1 MYVLVDFYNIKEYN
15 NLDYNYLEDLLVD
28 IKELCFSLSAK
39 NGTSGDETNAS
50 SYAKELLSEYMNTEI
65 DTLGN
70 VVGTMGEG
78 GLHILL
84 DAHID
89 EIGLVVRHIDDKG
102 FLLVDKVG
110 GPDLRVLTGA
120 EVIVHGKQDL
130 FGVISS
136 VPPHLQ
142 KGDNKDDAI
151 DIKTMAVDIGY
162 GKEKAQELV
171 EIGDRITLKTQQF
184 ELLGEKIVSPAL
196 DDRCCM
202 AVILRA
208 LELTKDKLN
217 NIKVSVLFSAQE
229 ETNGS
234 GAKTG
239 SFSLMPDYAIA
250 LDVGFGDDPYTDKTQ
265 TVALCKG
272 PSIGISPTLDRE
284 FTRELKELCI
294 EKNIPYQHDVM
305 GGSTG
310 TNADSINNTGRG
322 IKTALVSI
330 PLRYMHTGC
339 EVASVSD
346 LENAAKLLAE
356 YLLKKEGEYCA

>member
-1 MYVLVDFYNIKEYN
+1 MN
-15 NLDYNYLEDLLVD
+15 
-28 IKELCFSLSAK
+28 IKELCFSLSSK
-39 NGTSGDETNAS
+39 NGTSGDETNAAI
-50 SYAKELLSEYMNTEI
+50 YAKELLSEYMNAEI

-78 GLHILL
+78 DIHILL

-120 EVIVHGKQDL
+120 EVVVHGKKDL

-142 KGDNKDDAI
+142 KGDNKNDTVDL
-151 DIKTMAVDIGY
+151 KTMAVDIGY
-162 GKEKAQELV
+162 GKEKAVELV
-171 EIGDRITLKTQQF
+171 EVGDRITLKAQQL
-184 ELLGEKIVSPAL
+184 ELIGDKIVSPAL

-208 LELTKDKLN
+208 LELTKNKLDH
-217 NIKVSVLFSAQE
+217 IKLSVLFSSQE

-265 TVALCKG
+265 TIALGKG

-284 FTRELKELCI
+284 FTKELKELCKD
-294 EKNIPYQHDVM
+294 KNIPYQHDVM
-305 GGSTG
+305 GGRTG

-322 IKTALVSI
+322 IKTALLSV
-330 PLRYMHTGC
+330 PLRYMHTCC
-339 EVASVSD
+339 EVASVDD
-346 LENAAKLLAE
+346 LENAAKALAE
-356 YLLKKEGEYCA
+356 YLLKKESEYCA

>member
-1 MYVLVDFYNIKEYN
+1 M
-15 NLDYNYLEDLLVD
+15 D
-28 IKELCFSLSAK
+28 IKDLCFSLSEK
-39 NGTSGDETNAS
+39 NGTSGDES
-50 SYAKELLSEYMNTEI
+50 GVCEYAKSLLSEYMETKI
-65 DTLGN
+65 DALGN
-70 VVGTMGEG
+70 VIGTMGEG
-78 GLHILL
+78 GTHILL

-89 EIGLVVRHIDDKG
+89 QIGLVVRHIDDKG

-120 EVIVHGKQDL
+120 EVVVHGKKDL

-142 KGDNKDDAI
+142 KGDNKNDTVDL
-151 DIKTMAVDIGY
+151 KTMAVDIGY
-162 GKEKAQELV
+162 GKEKAMELV
-171 EIGDRITLKTQQF
+171 EVGDRITLKAQQF
-184 ELLGEKIVSPAL
+184 ELIGDKIVSPAL
-196 DDRCCM
+196 DDRCCI

-208 LELTKDKLN
+208 LELTKNKLDH
-217 NIKVSVLFSAQE
+217 IKLSVLFSSQE
-229 ETNGS
+229 ETSGS

-265 TVALCKG
+265 TIALGKG

-284 FTRELKELCI
+284 FTKELKELCKD
-294 EKNIPYQHDVM
+294 KNIPYQHDVM
-305 GGSTG
+305 GGRTG

-322 IKTALVSI
+322 IKTALLSV

-339 EVASVSD
+339 EVASVDD
-346 LENAAKLLAE
+346 LENAAKVLAE
-356 YLLKKEGEYCA
+356 YLLKKESEYCA